1 MTEKTES
8 RPLLSRRIL
17 ATLIEIG
24 QTRLQLA
31 ATEIEEERLR
41 LARMSLN
48 ATICLFFS
56 GLGIVF
62 AAAAVMLACPLAY
75 RPWVAGAWSL
85 LFIGLGYGWWCR
97 WQRDAASRPA
107 WLAATLAELTKDRQ
121 FLEGP
126 EQ

>member
-1 MTEKTES
+1 MTET
-8 RPLLSRRIL
+8 RPPLSRRIL

-48 ATICLFFS
+48 ATVCLFFT

-62 AAAAVMLACPLAY
+62 AAGAVILACPVAY

-85 LFIGLGYGWWCR
+85 FFIGLGAGWWRR
-97 WQRDAASRPA
+97 WQHDAAARPA

-121 FLEGP
+121 FLQGCE
-126 EQ
+126 E